1 MYLMSLEEILA
12 YSIEKNAADINIV
25 EDMPLSFRIN
35 KSIVKMKE
43 NVIDKEIAR
52 MAVRQLT
59 DSDASYAELYK
70 PAPIDGSYKFTYKNR
85 DYYFRYNISL
95 TERRIAISIRK
106 LINEVPDFHKIQMDE
121 PNMMKFVEKMN
132 RVEEGLFLIVG
143 ATGSGKSTTIVTAL
157 DYIMKNNP
165 IKVISLEAPIE
176 FYFDDSKYENSII
189 LQREIGKDTDSF
201 YQGLVDAMRQ
211 NPDVIFVGEIRD
223 KRTAEAALNA
233 ALTGHMV
240 VATLHASGI
249 DKTFDRMKYLLEGV
263 TDDFS
268 FISGIVYQKLVKDP
282 ALGVKAVRD
291 VYINEEN

>member
-1 MYLMSLEEILA
+1 MYLMNLEEILA
-12 YSIEKNAADINIV
+12 YSIEKNAADINII

-35 KSIVKMKE
+35 KSIVKMRE

-70 PAPIDGSYKFTYKNR
+70 PAPIDGSYKFSYKNKN
-85 DYYFRYNISL
+85 YYFRYNISL

-106 LINEVPDFHKIQMDE
+106 LINEVPDFRKIQMDE
-121 PNMMKFVEKMN
+121 PNMMKFLEKMN
-132 RVEEGLFLIVG
+132 RVEEGLFLVVG

-263 TDDFS
+263 TNDFS
-268 FISGIVYQKLVKDP
+268 FISGIVYQKLVKDQT
-282 ALGVKAVRD
+282 LGVKAVRD